1 MCPEVTEKREAAIQY
16 RDSGDRRE
24 TILLVEDEAFVRE
37 VTSEV
42 LRSAGYQVLAASS
55 AVEAKSLFDACRG
68 DLQLLL
74 TDVVLRGE
82 TGRVLAE
89 KLGREKAGLK
99 VLLVTGYADEM
110 AGLEAGQMECLRKP
124 FSTATLLWRVRQ
136 LLDNPVQDNPG
147 FCSDPEDEFRPV
159 CGNA

>member
-1 MCPEVTEKREAAIQY
+1 MGLAVTENQVAAIRC
-16 RDSGDRRE
+16 RDVGDQRE

-42 LRSAGYQVLAASS
+42 LRCAGYQVLTASS
-55 AVEAKSLFDACRG
+55 AVEAECLFDACRG

-74 TDVVLRGE
+74 TDMVLPGV

-89 KLGREKAGLK
+89 KLRREKAGLR

-110 AGLEAGQMECLRKP
+110 AASEEGHLKCLRKP
-124 FSTATLLWRVRQ
+124 FSSAVLLRRIRQ
-136 LLDNPVQDNPG
+136 LLDHPE
-147 FCSDPEDEFRPV
+147 FWSDPE
-159 CGNA
+159 